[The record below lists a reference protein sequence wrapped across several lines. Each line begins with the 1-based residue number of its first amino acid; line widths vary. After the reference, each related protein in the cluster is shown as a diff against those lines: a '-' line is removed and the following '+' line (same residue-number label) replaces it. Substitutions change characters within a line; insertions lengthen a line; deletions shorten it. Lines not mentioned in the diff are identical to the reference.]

1 MPTEIAQN
9 QETEHLEL
17 TLAVIARRLERLQ
30 KERGKSRAEL
40 IQYRKYMWEDAALF
54 DRAERVQSEN
64 AALTQEKGVMDIAV
78 RLKRMSLLSASPYFG
93 RIDFRE
99 AGLDAA
105 MAVYIGLYGLAGDDE
120 EFLVHDWRAPVSGMF
135 YDSEVGP
142 ASYVAPEGKIAGD
155 MLLKRQYKIENGL
168 MVYMLDSSLTI
179 GDDILREALA
189 RNTTEKMRQIVNSI
203 QKEQDALIRN
213 ESRKVLVVQG
223 PAGSGKTS
231 IAMHRAAYLLYR
243 HRGHMA
249 ANNLL
254 IFSPNEV
261 FADYISNVL
270 PELGEEN
277 IREAT
282 FEDYARSML
291 GKKVSFEPKSDQM
304 EFILSHDLSPD
315 PSPGKGGE
323 ISASDGQCF
332 GSKSLPKHRRDGYAI
347 RTASI
352 AFKSS
357 AAFLEAIRNYERDL
371 RHTLRFEDIELNGI
385 RLLPAAT
392 VKELYWEHCAE
403 LPIMAGITR
412 LKDRVLSKCTYASG
426 IVERKI
432 ENLVEK
438 VLVDRDPVRLYRKL
452 FSDFHKVRQLAE
464 DADALPENLHVICK
478 HTAKSVTSKRVPY
491 EDVAPIILLRRLI
504 DGEPR
509 YANVKHLVID
519 EAQDYTPI
527 HFELI
532 RQLFGESS
540 MTVLGDLSQRINP
553 YSGLDSY
560 DVLGDILGKDARIVA
575 ELTKSY
581 RSSWEISEFALGV
594 LPTAMAADNIRR
606 SNRRPVVVRADSQ
619 EQIAGLIS
627 DELTKLQAEGM
638 VSVAVI
644 CKTAHEAA
652 RIHSKLRADHDIRLV
667 EADSIAFHHGLVV
680 LPIYLAKGLEFD
692 AVIIHDASRKV
703 YGSETERKL
712 VYTACTRAL
721 HSLTLYYSGEL
732 SSLVPEGYEV

>member
-9 QETEHLEL
+9 QETEHLER
-17 TLAVIARRLERLQ
+17 TLAVIERRLERLQ

-93 RIDFRE
+93 RIDFHE
-99 AGLDAA
+99 TGLDEPLAI
-105 MAVYIGLYGLAGDDE
+105 YIGLYGLVGDDH
-120 EFLVHDWRAPVSGMF
+120 EFLIHDWRAPVSGMF

-142 ASYVAPEGKIAGD
+142 ASYVAPEGKITGD
-155 MLLKRQYKIENGL
+155 MLLKRQYKIENGR
-168 MVYMLDSSLTI
+168 MVYMLDSSLAI

-213 ESRKVLVVQG
+213 ESRKILVVQG

-291 GKKVSFEPKSDQM
+291 DKKVTFEPKSDQM
-304 EFILSHDLSPD
+304 EFILSR
-315 PSPGKGGE
+315 
-323 ISASDGQCF
+323 A
-332 GSKSLPKHRRDGYAI
+332 RDANYAI
-347 RTASI
+347 RAASI

-357 AAFLEAIRNYERDL
+357 TAFLDIIRNYERHL
-371 RHTLRFEDIELNGI
+371 RHALRFEDIELNGV
-385 RLLPAAT
+385 RLLRAET
-392 VKELYWEHCAE
+392 VKDLYWEHCAE

-412 LKDRVLSKCTYASG
+412 LKDRVLSKCTYSSG

-432 ENLVEK
+432 ERLVEN
-438 VLVDRDPVRLYRKL
+438 VLADRDPVRLYRKL
-452 FSDFHKVRQLAE
+452 FADFHKVRQLAE
-464 DADALPENLHVICK
+464 DPDSLPGNLHTICR
-478 HTAKSVTSKRVPY
+478 HTAKSVTSKHIPY

-519 EAQDYTPI
+519 EAQDYTPV
-527 HFELI
+527 HFEII
-532 RQLFGESS
+532 RQLFGDSS

-560 DVLGDILGKDARIVA
+560 DALADILGADARIVA

-581 RSSWEISEFALGV
+581 RSSWEISEFARGV
-594 LPTAMAADNIRR
+594 LPTAMVADNIRR
-606 SNRRPVVVRADSQ
+606 SNRKPVVVSAESQ

-627 DELTKLQAEGM
+627 DEIVGLQAEGM
-638 VSVAVI
+638 VSIAVI
-644 CKTAHEAA
+644 CKTAHEAS
-652 RIHSKLRADHDIRLV
+652 RIYSKLLGDHDIRLV
-667 EADSIAFHHGLVV
+667 EADSITFHHGLVV
-680 LPIYLAKGLEFD
+680 LPVYLAKGLEFD
-692 AVIIHDASRKV
+692 AVVIHDASREA

-712 VYTACTRAL
+712 LYIACTRAL
-721 HSLTLYYSGEL
+721 HSLTLYYCDTL
-732 SSLVPEGYEV
+732 SPLVPEGYEV

>member
-9 QETEHLEL
+9 QETEHLER
-17 TLAVIARRLERLQ
+17 TLAVIERRLQRLQ

-54 DRAERVQSEN
+54 DRAERVQTEN
-64 AALTQEKGVMDIAV
+64 AALTQEKGVMDVAV

-99 AGLDAA
+99 DAGTETGTTK
-105 MAVYIGLYGLAGDDE
+105 VYIGLYGLVGDDH
-120 EFLVHDWRAPVSGMF
+120 EFLIHDWRAPVSGMF

-142 ASYVAPEGKIAGD
+142 ASYVAPEGKITGD
-155 MLLKRQYKIENGL
+155 MLLKRQYKIENGR
-168 MVYMLDSSLTI
+168 MVYTLDSSLAI
-179 GDDILREALA
+179 GDEILREALA

-213 ESRKVLVVQG
+213 ESRRILVVQG

-291 GKKVSFEPKSDQM
+291 DKKVTFEPKSDQM
-304 EFILSHDLSPD
+304 EFILSR
-315 PSPGKGGE
+315 
-323 ISASDGQCF
+323 A
-332 GSKSLPKHRRDGYAI
+332 RDANYAV
-347 RTASI
+347 RAASI

-357 AAFLEAIRNYERDL
+357 TAFLDIIRNYERHL
-371 RHTLRFEDIELNGI
+371 RHALRFEDIELNGV
-385 RLLPAAT
+385 RLLRAET
-392 VKELYWEHCAE
+392 LKELYWEHCAE

-412 LKDRVLSKCTYASG
+412 LKDRVLSKCTYSSG

-432 ENLVEK
+432 ERLVEN

-464 DADALPENLHVICK
+464 DADSLPENLHTICK
-478 HTAKSVTSKRVPY
+478 HTAKSITSKHIPY

-519 EAQDYTPI
+519 EAQDYTPV
-527 HFELI
+527 HFEII
-532 RQLFGESS
+532 RQLFGDSS

-560 DVLGDILGKDARIVA
+560 DALADILGADARVVA

-581 RSSWEISEFALGV
+581 RSSWEISEFARGV
-594 LPTAMAADNIRR
+594 LPTAMVADNIRR
-606 SNRRPVVVRADSQ
+606 SNRRPVVVSAESQ
-619 EQIAGLIS
+619 EQIADLMS
-627 DELTKLQAEGM
+627 DEIVGLQAEGM
-638 VSVAVI
+638 VSIAVI
-644 CKTAHEAA
+644 CKTAHEAS
-652 RIHSKLRADHDIRLV
+652 RIYSKLLADHDIRLV
-667 EADSIAFHHGLVV
+667 EADSITFHHGLVV
-680 LPIYLAKGLEFD
+680 LPVYLAKGLEFD
-692 AVIIHDASRKV
+692 AVIIHDASREA

-712 VYTACTRAL
+712 LYIACTRAL
-721 HSLTLYYSGEL
+721 HSLTLYYAGEL
-732 SSLVPEGYEV
+732 SPLVPEGYEGL